1 MRETPPDI
9 MEITL
14 ALGSVPFGKWKET
27 LARATPGTHN
37 GGRWITAGN
46 SRFLC
51 QLQGLGR
58 PYPGRP
64 GSQVDGGCEVSL
76 TGPMHRAH

>member
-1 MRETPPDI
+1 M
-9 MEITL
+9 
-14 ALGSVPFGKWKET
+14 S
-27 LARATPGTHN
+27 
-37 GGRWITAGN
+37 AGN

-51 QLQGLGR
+51 QLQGLRR
-58 PYPGRP
+58 PYTGRP